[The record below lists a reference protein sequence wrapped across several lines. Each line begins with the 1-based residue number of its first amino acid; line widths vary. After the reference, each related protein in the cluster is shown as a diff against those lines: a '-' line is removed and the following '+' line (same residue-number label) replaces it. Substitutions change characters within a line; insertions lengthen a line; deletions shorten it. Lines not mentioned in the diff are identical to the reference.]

1 MPFEEQFVSVKSFFD
16 LLPGSENVHFDA
28 GQHTPLNV
36 KC

>member
-1 MPFEEQFVSVKSFFD
+1 MPFEEQFVSVKSF
-16 LLPGSENVHFDA
+16 PGSENVHFDA